1 MMRKTALACALAL
14 LTSACTQSTQ
24 SSTVEAA
31 FACDGGARLSV
42 TFDNKA
48 AVAIVRTQDGGL
60 HALTR
65 TITGSGYGYEAEGRA
80 LRGKG
85 REATWTDRGVKPLMC
100 RDMAG

>member
-1 MMRKTALACALAL
+1 MRPLTCCALFFL
-14 LTSACTQSTQ
+14 VGACTTQSKQST
-24 SSTVEAA
+24 TVDAS

-48 AVAIVRTQDGGL
+48 TVAIVRTQAGGL
-60 HALTR
+60 HVLTR

-85 REATWTDRGVKPLMC
+85 REATWTDRGTAPLTC